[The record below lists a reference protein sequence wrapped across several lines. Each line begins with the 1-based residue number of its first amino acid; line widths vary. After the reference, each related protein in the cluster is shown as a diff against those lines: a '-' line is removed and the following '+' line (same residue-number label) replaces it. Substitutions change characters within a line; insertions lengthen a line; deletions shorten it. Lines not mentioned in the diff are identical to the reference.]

1 MVWRETEEA
10 NLATS
15 LSKNT
20 GNFQLNLITEP
31 LNDLCGQNIYSLQFG
46 MIIIPIYKW
55 ELFSY
60 NDILI

>member
-10 NLATS
+10 NLAIL

-46 MIIIPIYKW
+46 MIIIPIYK
-55 ELFSY
+55 
-60 NDILI
+60 